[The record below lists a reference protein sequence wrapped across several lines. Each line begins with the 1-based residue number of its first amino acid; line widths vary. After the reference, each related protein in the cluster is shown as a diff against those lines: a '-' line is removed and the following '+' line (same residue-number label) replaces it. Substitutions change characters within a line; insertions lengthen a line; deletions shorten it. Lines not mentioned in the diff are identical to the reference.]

1 MNAAIMPRDRLSF
14 TLFLALALHAALILG
29 LGFVWTAQT
38 MSSPTIE
45 VTLAQ
50 HHDAEAPEQAD
61 FIAQSDQLGSGDA
74 SEVKETTTTRSADF
88 TSAQVHEVA
97 ANDVPPL
104 AATERTDSQAT
115 LTTVAAAQ
123 QQATTETPNPEI
135 PVNTA
140 HTPYQRYLDLA
151 REIATL
157 DAQIENQYQT
167 EARGPRVRRLTSVSA
182 KRAVDAYYLQS
193 WRRKVEAVGN
203 LNYPAAA
210 RRDQLYGSL
219 RLLVAI
225 TPDGD
230 LMEVRI
236 LDSSG
241 YAILDDAAGRIVQ
254 LAAPFA
260 PFPPEM
266 RKSTDVLE
274 IIRTWQFRRNHY
286 SSSS

>member
-88 TSAQVHEVA
+88 TSAEVHEVA
-97 ANDVPPL
+97 ATDVPPL

-151 REIATL
+151 KEIASL
-157 DAQIENQYQT
+157 EAQIENQYQT

-241 YAILDDAAGRIVQ
+241 YAILDDAAVRIVQ

-266 RKSTDVLE
+266 RRNTDVLE